1 MLTLQKI
8 FQHGGAHGFSSFSS
22 VIFGVNLGAF
32 LGGDEP
38 KQVEAAGDVMR
49 RMGCK
54 YQLTIQTEGT
64 SSRST
69 WSTWSTQDSLDRICQ
84 FCVRWCASCQDESRV
99 LHTSGCYISWFL
111 GEVPLSDRLG
121 QSMWCPKPLMVG
133 GQSFFKYFHHNF
145 IIYLLLNLYTW
156 FKGDCDSPTWKAPSV
171 KQVWGWQRVNWA
183 LFMSSL
189 GCHSLISKIPRKVDL
204 WRVQQQ
210 LRSGKEI
217 IFRLGLLRIIPKP
230 WMSHATGGGLQRNL
244 TGWRRQSLLAAQF
257 HCSADISGDLQRDLI
272 IHKGKSWVY
281 QYMIQYMIVYVYDNN
296 YQLLVS
302 NIWSVQTAWRSKIDF
317 HLKILLG
324 PNRHWDFSGWNH
336 VPRVDP
342 IWCRRSV
349 PALAGLQ
356 EVYYEGIL
364 HSIWWLFSES
374 GGATL
379 AMMTWH
385 QCDLPKGTQSPQS
398 PRSTDN
404 PQILGETWWNSVS
417 EGSTPQDPAAA
428 MISKHLGIRQ
438 IRQLRCPL
446 QRCQGLCC
454 SQATLLVWSLQVL
467 FWFHNL
473 LWRYPDFTC
482 SCFTV
487 PWTRGWSQATS
498 LHP

>member
-1 MLTLQKI
+1 
-8 FQHGGAHGFSSFSS
+8 
-22 VIFGVNLGAF
+22 
-32 LGGDEP
+32 
-38 KQVEAAGDVMR
+38 
-49 RMGCK
+49 
-54 YQLTIQTEGT
+54 
-64 SSRST
+64 
-69 WSTWSTQDSLDRICQ
+69 
-84 FCVRWCASCQDESRV
+84 
-99 LHTSGCYISWFL
+99 
-111 GEVPLSDRLG
+111 
-121 QSMWCPKPLMVG
+121 
-133 GQSFFKYFHHNF
+133 
-145 IIYLLLNLYTW
+145 
-156 FKGDCDSPTWKAPSV
+156 
-171 KQVWGWQRVNWA
+171 
-183 LFMSSL
+183 
-189 GCHSLISKIPRKVDL
+189 
-204 WRVQQQ
+204 
-210 LRSGKEI
+210 
-217 IFRLGLLRIIPKP
+217 
-230 WMSHATGGGLQRNL
+230 
-244 TGWRRQSLLAAQF
+244 
-257 HCSADISGDLQRDLI
+257 
-272 IHKGKSWVY
+272 
-281 QYMIQYMIVYVYDNN
+281 MIVYVYDNN

-398 PRSTDN
+398 PRSTDD

-487 PWTRGWSQATS
+487 PWTLGWSQATS